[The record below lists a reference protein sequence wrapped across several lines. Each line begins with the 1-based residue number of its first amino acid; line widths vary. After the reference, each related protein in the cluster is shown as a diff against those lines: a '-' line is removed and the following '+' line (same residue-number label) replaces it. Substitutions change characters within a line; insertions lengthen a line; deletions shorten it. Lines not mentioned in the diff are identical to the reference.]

1 MYRQIASPLTTWKVH
16 DGTAC
21 LPCDAVCHE
30 GLPVGGEGSVDVY
43 VCSACMCVYALYA
56 HTYTTR
62 VEDLCVCDNNC
73 TAVCTAAVIYLLLQV
88 YCCCCWLFGGGTEY
102 FISSVEKVLLL
113 LSGNRV
119 TPIIILS

>member
-1 MYRQIASPLTTWKVH
+1 MVPPACHVMLCAMRDYRWAAKVALMCMYVVR
-16 DGTAC
+16 
-21 LPCDAVCHE
+21 VC
-30 GLPVGGEGSVDVY
+30 
-43 VCSACMCVYALYA
+43 ACMRCMHIHIL
-56 HTYTTR
+56 R